1 MCGML
6 ADGAKATGF
15 RSMVVAQYTG
25 IGLQKDDNAFVKYN
39 EDTPPTGQYDDNT
52 VAGNENNKHQFKG
65 KI

>member
-6 ADGAKATGF
+6 ADGNKATGF

-39 EDTPPTGQYDDNT
+39 DSTPQLDNMMT
-52 VAGNENNKHQFKG
+52 IPLQAMLH
-65 KI
+65 